1 MCGKRYIMKNPCPK
15 IIIIDCIINFV
26 VMAVPSLNYI
36 CCVSIEEHYNTL
48 FSRTDASN
56 RGKDEK

>member
-1 MCGKRYIMKNPCPK
+1 MKNPCPK